1 MTSEKESA
9 SLTCQLKKEYELIYS
24 RIDDEEKPIFEKF
37 FSFYETTDEIRT
49 LFIRYRH
56 FLTDIYNPEWGTQ
69 VYEPLK
75 RPIKIGYLLNS
86 DKVFFNELDDVI
98 CNYLRNEGAQV
109 DQIEY
114 KDLQIRLS
122 NGNLQ
127 LYVKSQPVQFD
138 AFLSYGYRTK
148 LNTDNYQI
156 LVKLMEQKGI
166 VTLNSHYEE
175 ILLNNKM
182 LQSTHFAKSNIPI
195 PSTYQVFDVSSAR
208 DLAYSDLNGSTVIK
222 YLNDYGGDG
231 VFKVEDKWNVFN
243 SVAKNLWKGENVLLQ
258 KMIPDSIGESIRVLC
273 IEGEAFAIMK
283 YEDKSGDFR
292 SNVSMGNKFRCVS
305 LMENEKFNL
314 YKEVSEKAIKS
325 IGDILIGG
333 VDLLDSERDGI
344 VVLEVNGFPDLFDI
358 WLHTKRCAL
367 KRFAQAFLNRIKSS
381 ISK

>member
-122 NGNLQ
+122 SGNLQ

-148 LNTDNYQI
+148 LNTDN
-156 LVKLMEQKGI
+156 
-166 VTLNSHYEE
+166 
-175 ILLNNKM
+175 
-182 LQSTHFAKSNIPI
+182 
-195 PSTYQVFDVSSAR
+195 
-208 DLAYSDLNGSTVIK
+208 
-222 YLNDYGGDG
+222 
-231 VFKVEDKWNVFN
+231 
-243 SVAKNLWKGENVLLQ
+243 
-258 KMIPDSIGESIRVLC
+258 
-273 IEGEAFAIMK
+273 
-283 YEDKSGDFR
+283 
-292 SNVSMGNKFRCVS
+292 
-305 LMENEKFNL
+305 
-314 YKEVSEKAIKS
+314 
-325 IGDILIGG
+325 
-333 VDLLDSERDGI
+333 
-344 VVLEVNGFPDLFDI
+344 
-358 WLHTKRCAL
+358 
-367 KRFAQAFLNRIKSS
+367 
-381 ISK
+381 